1 MRSRTDTF
9 LPYTPRSVYRLLP
22 LYFACGSRRLNLGS
36 FRFGRYAVRV
46 RFYEFYGLL
55 AHMFGLDY
63 FNLGK
68 ILHCPIN
75 NALGC
80 SFKFCNEMPV
90 VKLVNAQTFT
100 ELVDDSADRFVFA
113 F

>member
-1 MRSRTDTF
+1 
-9 LPYTPRSVYRLLP
+9 
-22 LYFACGSRRLNLGS
+22 
-36 FRFGRYAVRV
+36 
-46 RFYEFYGLL
+46 
-55 AHMFGLDY
+55 MFGFDY

-90 VKLVNAQTFT
+90 VKLVNAQAFT
-100 ELVDDSADRFVFA
+100 ELVDDSADRFVFS

>member
-1 MRSRTDTF
+1 
-9 LPYTPRSVYRLLP
+9 
-22 LYFACGSRRLNLGS
+22 
-36 FRFGRYAVRV
+36 
-46 RFYEFYGLL
+46 
-55 AHMFGLDY
+55 MFGFDY

-80 SFKFCNEMPV
+80 SFKFCNEVPV

>member
-1 MRSRTDTF
+1 
-9 LPYTPRSVYRLLP
+9 
-22 LYFACGSRRLNLGS
+22 
-36 FRFGRYAVRV
+36 
-46 RFYEFYGLL
+46 
-55 AHMFGLDY
+55 MFGFDY

-90 VKLVNAQTFT
+90 VKLVNAQAFA
-100 ELVDDSADRFVFA
+100 ELVDDSADRLVFA